1 MVLSHS
7 EWSIRGPN
15 IGSIGLGAGQGCA
28 SGREKG
34 GGERMG
40 ESEQKNKNTQQTNA
54 EQMHL
59 DKKR

>member
-40 ESEQKNKNTQQTNA
+40 GVRAEKQKHPTNQCRTNA
-54 EQMHL
+54 S
-59 DKKR
+59 R